1 MLNSMAA
8 GSILLPGLLD
18 ELIRAEDAASDP
30 LAPGPTHFPARA
42 KRVIFLFMTGG
53 VSHVDSFD
61 PKEELYRRA
70 GEDGL
75 LGSLWK
81 PKHWGK
87 SGIEAT
93 DLFPE
98 LGRQI
103 DEIGLIRSM
112 RADHINH
119 VEATLGM
126 HTGSVSLPRPSIGS
140 WISYG
145 LGTANQNLPSFV
157 AIAPHLPYA
166 GTHVFSN
173 DCLPAYHQGVRL
185 IPGPEPLPNL
195 KRRTA
200 IEEIQELE
208 LGLAAA
214 FDREH
219 FGQRPTDLN
228 LAARIKSFETA
239 FAMQQ
244 EAPEVFDLSRESDET
259 LALYGLERGQTTG
272 FGWQCLVARRL
283 SERGVRFVELIDS
296 GSDVNWDHH
305 SDMSLHEG
313 MARSVDRPIAGLL
326 QDLKRRG
333 LLDDTLVV
341 WTTEFG
347 RTPHKESGT
356 GRGHHHHAFCS
367 WLAGAGVKGGYVH
380 GATDEIG
387 LKIAEDEVHVHD
399 FHATILHLMGL
410 DHERLTFRHAG
421 LDLRLTDVHGK
432 VVQEILT

>member
-1 MLNSMAA
+1 MLRSMAA
-8 GSILLPGLLD
+8 SSILLPGVLD
-18 ELIRAEDAASDP
+18 ELLRAEDAAAGP
-30 LAPGPTHFPARA
+30 LVPKATHHPARA

-61 PKEELYRRA
+61 PKAELYRRA

-81 PKHWGK
+81 SRRWGTH
-87 SGIEAT
+87 GTEAT
-93 DLFPE
+93 ELFPE
-98 LGRQI
+98 IASQI
-103 DEIGLIRSM
+103 DDICLIRSM

-126 HTGSVSLPRPSIGS
+126 HTGSISLPRPSIGS

-145 LGTANQNLPSFV
+145 LGTVNQNLPSFV

-185 IPGPEPLPNL
+185 VPGPDPLPNL
-195 KRRTA
+195 KRRTP
-200 IEEIQELE
+200 IEEIQQLE
-208 LGLAAA
+208 LGLTAAL
-214 FDREH
+214 DREH
-219 FGQRPTDLN
+219 LGERSTDSN

-239 FAMQQ
+239 FAMQK
-244 EAPEVFDLSRESDET
+244 EAPDIFEFADESDET
-259 LALYGLERGQTTG
+259 LALYGLKRGQTTG

-283 SERGVRFVELIDS
+283 AERGVRFVELIDS
-296 GSDVNWDHH
+296 GSEVNWDHH
-305 SDMSLHEG
+305 SNMSLHEG

-356 GRGHHHHAFCS
+356 GRGHHHHVFTS
-367 WLAGAGVKGGYVH
+367 WLAGAGVKAGYVH
-380 GATDEIG
+380 GASDEIG

-421 LDLRLTDVHGK
+421 IDLRLTDVHGK
-432 VVQEILT
+432 VVHDILT